1 MSVESSS
8 LSVKVARSVF
18 RLPDLPNVGYATHR
32 ERTGTDQIMTFMRD
46 VERNR
51 LRLLTI
57 VIEGRERWRKVARA
71 VFGSTMSITDDVLDD
86 IYNYFTLQAA
96 RPEHQRELLD
106 AAQNPPVWRDIVT
119 RIMPD
124 IEAQRETVRLV
135 QKWQP

>member
-1 MSVESSS
+1 
-8 LSVKVARSVF
+8 VF
-18 RLPDLPNVGYATHR
+18 HLPDLPNVGYATHR
-32 ERTGTDQIMTFMRD
+32 ERTGTDQIMVFMRD

-57 VIEGRERWRKVARA
+57 VIEDRGPWRHRARA
-71 VFGSTMSITDDVLDD
+71 GFGSTMSITDDTLDA
-86 IYNYFTLQAA
+86 IYDYFTLQAA